1 MALSLLFAF
10 AGVSS
15 SRLLT
20 KFVPGRTGAIVG
32 ITTYINRIFSGW
44 YMCKVQVNT
53 CNLHLAHIPTTEKGV
68 KDVKKIATL
77 ITTVVMSIF
86 FCTSFFIDLSASAAA
101 TEGSGGGGGHRG
113 DYVELNRSDLDTE
126 KTKAQINSDF
136 ISDFKDNTTESL
148 EDLFYYALGSV
159 GAVFSDD
166 TTLKSVKNQYNAIYA
181 NALSSPEEMR
191 KIFYYGTDGQLYF
204 TDDFLSQFRSIVDE
218 NSFNQGVYTLPLCT
232 DDSVVQ
238 EYASIGAL
246 YLTNAITSAL
256 QGNSVLLIPSL
267 QHSNFGAY
275 YKNSFSPGVD
285 VSSFSLVLSF
295 GTFSSYKN
303 FCNPSSKSWGVYGA
317 CFYSDSSCT
326 SSSVP
331 FSQYSTSHSSSGFAA
346 LDDVLVNLAPLSV
359 GSVSGKLCISHT
371 GENGSNTAF
380 YLFGAGN
387 IECYSDVEHFKYYS
401 SGGTGVIRGNTY
413 YALDNKQDKDN
424 IFGKDW
430 KTYYKGLQKQYKQL
444 AGEVAAGNKTLKEI
458 NETLSNDIL
467 DSVAD
472 VAQSVAQQTNYLKK
486 ILDEVKSISGKLTY
500 SNVVGTVSAASN
512 LLSAICDG
520 LDSLFGG
527 EDGGVFSLLDFVEN
541 YVLDGAGNTAASIM
555 KKSFPFSLPHDFYL
569 ILELF
574 SVDAKVPQINF
585 SFDLKRLGLSYDFSY
600 TANDFEKLAYM
611 TRFFSSVGFVMVLIN
626 LTNKILKK

>member
-1 MALSLLFAF
+1 MLKRVLACFCSFLIVFSFCCQCF
-10 AGVSS
+10 VVS
-15 SRLLT
+15 
-20 KFVPGRTGAIVG
+20 
-32 ITTYINRIFSGW
+32 
-44 YMCKVQVNT
+44 
-53 CNLHLAHIPTTEKGV
+53 
-68 KDVKKIATL
+68 
-77 ITTVVMSIF
+77 
-86 FCTSFFIDLSASAAA
+86 AA
-101 TEGSGGGGGHRG
+101 TEGSNGGGGHRG
-113 DYVELNRSDLDTE
+113 DYVELNRAPIDTE
-126 KTKAQINSDF
+126 LTEAQINANFIDDLRNNLGDSMSDF
-136 ISDFKDNTTESL
+136 
-148 EDLFYYALGSV
+148 FYYCLGTA

-166 TTLKSVKNQYNAIYA
+166 TTIKSVKNQYNTIYA

-232 DDSVVQ
+232 DDTVVQ

-246 YLTNAITSAL
+246 YLTNAITNAL

-275 YKNSFSPGVD
+275 YKRSFSTGVD
-285 VSSFSLVLSF
+285 VSSLSLVLSF

-303 FCNPSSKSWGVYGA
+303 FCNPSYKSWGVGGA
-317 CFYSDSSCT
+317 RFYSDSSCT
-326 SSSVP
+326 SSSVS
-331 FSQYSTSHSSSGFAA
+331 FSQYSTSQSSSGFAA

-380 YLFGAGN
+380 YLFGSGN

-413 YALDNKQDKDN
+413 YALDNAQNLDN
-424 IFGKDW
+424 IMGKDW
-430 KTYYKGLQKQYKQL
+430 KTYYQGLQKQYKEL

-458 NETLSNDIL
+458 NQTLSDQIL
-467 DSVAD
+467 DTVAD
-472 VAQSVAQQTNYLKK
+472 ISQDVAQQTNYLKK

-527 EDGGVFSLLDFVEN
+527 DDGGVFSLLDFVEN
-541 YVLDGAGNTAASIM
+541 HVLNESGQTAASIM
-555 KKSFPFSLPHDFYL
+555 KSVFPFSLPQDFYL
-569 ILELF
+569 ILELL
-574 SVDAKVPQINF
+574 SVDPQTPQVHF
-585 SFDLKRLGLSYDFSY
+585 KFELKRLNMSYDY
-600 TANDFEKLAYM
+600 TYVADDFAKLAYM
-611 TRFFSSVGFVMVLIN
+611 TRFFSSVGFVLLLIN
-626 LTNKILKK
+626 FTNKILKK

>member
-1 MALSLLFAF
+1 M
-10 AGVSS
+10 
-15 SRLLT
+15 
-20 KFVPGRTGAIVG
+20 
-32 ITTYINRIFSGW
+32 
-44 YMCKVQVNT
+44 
-53 CNLHLAHIPTTEKGV
+53 
-68 KDVKKIATL
+68 KKIATL

-86 FCTSFFIDLSASAAA
+86 FCTSFFIDLSAAAAA

-285 VSSFSLVLSF
+285 VSSLSLVLSF

-303 FCNPSSKSWGVYGA
+303 FCNPSSKSWGAYGA

-486 ILDEVKSISGKLTY
+486 ILDEVKSISSKLTY

-574 SVDAKVPQINF
+574 SVDAKVPQVNF
-585 SFDLKRLGLSYDFSY
+585 SFDLKRLGLSYDYSY
-600 TANDFEKLAYM
+600 TANDFQKLAYM

>member
-1 MALSLLFAF
+1 M
-10 AGVSS
+10 
-15 SRLLT
+15 
-20 KFVPGRTGAIVG
+20 
-32 ITTYINRIFSGW
+32 
-44 YMCKVQVNT
+44 
-53 CNLHLAHIPTTEKGV
+53 
-68 KDVKKIATL
+68 KKIATL

-86 FCTSFFIDLSASAAA
+86 FCTSFFINTFSVSAA
-101 TEGSGGGGGHRG
+101 GGGGGHRG
-113 DYVELNRSDLDTE
+113 DFIELDRADLDTE
-126 KTKAQINSDF
+126 KTQAQINSDF
-136 ISDFKDNTTESL
+136 INDFTDNTKESL
-148 EDLFYYALGSV
+148 EDLFYYALGTV

-166 TTLKSVKNQYNAIYA
+166 TTVKAVKNQYNAIYA

-204 TDDFLSQFRSIVDE
+204 THDFLSQFRAIVDE
-218 NSFNQGVYTLPLCT
+218 NSFNQGVFSIPYATNEDFYQSALSIGCLAITNSITSCLNG
-232 DDSVVQ
+232 DDSRLMVQ
-238 EYASIGAL
+238 YGDYFNTGFSTAGL
-246 YLTNAITSAL
+246 YP
-256 QGNSVLLIPSL
+256 VFP
-267 QHSNFGAY
+267 F
-275 YKNSFSPGVD
+275 
-285 VSSFSLVLSF
+285 SSFSDYRKFCDSSSSF
-295 GTFSSYKN
+295 LNIYLYSSSTSKVISEPIYPWNKKPSAGSFSTVTTGNAKYATFFSTSGNGLDYFTVSNYPREPGYPRYTAYAGFVGLGTFE
-303 FCNPSSKSWGVYGA
+303 VYR
-317 CFYSDSSCT
+317 
-326 SSSVP
+326 SVDHM
-331 FSQYSTSHSSSGFAA
+331 QY
-346 LDDVLVNLAPLSV
+346 
-359 GSVSGKLCISHT
+359 
-371 GENGSNTAF
+371 
-380 YLFGAGN
+380 YL
-387 IECYSDVEHFKYYS
+387 

-430 KTYYKGLQKQYKQL
+430 KSYYQGLQKQYKQL

-555 KKSFPFSLPHDFYL
+555 KKSFPFSVPHDFYL

-574 SVDAKVPQINF
+574 SVDAKVPQVNF
-585 SFDLKRLGLSYDFSY
+585 SFDLKRLGLSYDYSY
-600 TANDFEKLAYM
+600 TANDFQKLSYM
-611 TRFFSSVGFVMVLIN
+611 TRFFSSVCFVMVLIN

>member
-1 MALSLLFAF
+1 MLKRVLACFGSFLIV
-10 AGVSS
+10 VSFCCQC
-15 SRLLT
+15 
-20 KFVPGRTGAIVG
+20 FVV
-32 ITTYINRIFSGW
+32 S
-44 YMCKVQVNT
+44 
-53 CNLHLAHIPTTEKGV
+53 
-68 KDVKKIATL
+68 
-77 ITTVVMSIF
+77 
-86 FCTSFFIDLSASAAA
+86 AA

-136 ISDFKDNTTESL
+136 ISDFKDNTVESL

-285 VSSFSLVLSF
+285 VSSLSLVLSF

-303 FCNPSSKSWGVYGA
+303 FCNPSSKSWGASGA

-430 KTYYKGLQKQYKQL
+430 KTYYQGLQKQYKEL

-458 NETLSNDIL
+458 NQTLSDQIL
-467 DSVAD
+467 DTVAD
-472 VAQSVAQQTNYLKK
+472 ISQDVAQQTNYLKK
-486 ILDEVKSISGKLTY
+486 ILEEIRNISGKLTY

-527 EDGGVFSLLDFVEN
+527 EDGGIFSLLDFVEN
-541 YVLDGAGNTAASIM
+541 HVLNESGQTAASIM
-555 KKSFPFSLPHDFYL
+555 KSVFPFSLPQDFYL
-569 ILELF
+569 ILELL
-574 SVDAKVPQINF
+574 SVDPQTPQVHF
-585 SFDLKRLGLSYDFSY
+585 KFELKRLNMSYDY
-600 TANDFEKLAYM
+600 TYVADDFAKLAYM
-611 TRFFSSVGFVMVLIN
+611 TRFFSSVGFVLLLIN
-626 LTNKILKK
+626 FTNKILKK

>member
-1 MALSLLFAF
+1 M
-10 AGVSS
+10 VC
-15 SRLLT
+15 
-20 KFVPGRTGAIVG
+20 VQGASEYLQLAPC
-32 ITTYINRIFSGW
+32 TYTN
-44 YMCKVQVNT
+44 YKK
-53 CNLHLAHIPTTEKGV
+53 KGV

-86 FCTSFFIDLSASAAA
+86 FCTSFFINTFSVSAAD
-101 TEGSGGGGGHRG
+101 GGGGHRG
-113 DYVELNRSDLDTE
+113 DIIELDRADLDTE
-126 KTKAQINSDF
+126 KTQAQINSDF
-136 ISDFKDNTTESL
+136 INDFTDNTNESL
-148 EDLFYYALGSV
+148 EDLFYYALGTV

-166 TTLKSVKNQYNAIYA
+166 TTVKSVKNQYNAIYA
-181 NALSSPEEMR
+181 NALNSPEEMR

-204 TDDFLSQFRSIVDE
+204 TDEFLSQFRNLVDKS
-218 NSFNQGVYTLPLCT
+218 SFEQGVF
-232 DDSVVQ
+232 SVPCVTNDKMVQ
-238 EYASIGAL
+238 TAL
-246 YLTNAITSAL
+246 SYGVLAVTNAVTSCL
-256 QGNSVLLIPSL
+256 NGSDFRLMQDWDTQKYFNDGFSFS
-267 QHSNFGAY
+267 AY
-275 YKNSFSPGVD
+275 YPVLAFQSFSRYSD
-285 VSSFSLVLSF
+285 
-295 GTFSSYKN
+295 
-303 FCNPSSKSWGVYGA
+303 FCNNKVSYTVSTS
-317 CFYSDSSCT
+317 FYSLSDSGAALLSLPEQIDPWYC
-326 SSSVP
+326 VP
-331 FSQYSTSHSSSGFAA
+331 SSSGTYSRTSDTYYGSSFPAGKSVF
-346 LDDVLVNLAPLSV
+346 DVYPSYYNVGNCPHFWGLGSFEAYRSV
-359 GSVSGKLCISHT
+359 DWLK
-371 GENGSNTAF
+371 F
-380 YLFGAGN
+380 YT
-387 IECYSDVEHFKYYS
+387 

-430 KTYYKGLQKQYKQL
+430 KTYYQGLQKQYKQL

-555 KKSFPFSLPHDFYL
+555 KKSFPFSVPHDFYL

-574 SVDAKVPQINF
+574 SVDAKVPQVNF
-585 SFDLKRLGLSYDFSY
+585 SFDLKRLGLSYDYSY
-600 TANDFEKLAYM
+600 TANDFQKLAYM

>member
-1 MALSLLFAF
+1 MLKRVLACFCSFLIVFAF
-10 AGVSS
+10 CCQCFVVS
-15 SRLLT
+15 
-20 KFVPGRTGAIVG
+20 ADD
-32 ITTYINRIFSGW
+32 SGS
-44 YMCKVQVNT
+44 
-53 CNLHLAHIPTTEKGV
+53 H
-68 KDVKKIATL
+68 
-77 ITTVVMSIF
+77 
-86 FCTSFFIDLSASAAA
+86 
-101 TEGSGGGGGHRG
+101 GGGGAGNRG
-113 DYVELNRSDLDTE
+113 EYMTSTRSEPDTSA
-126 KTKAQINSDF
+126 KVSSRFGIDWSDEN
-136 ISDFKDNTTESL
+136 DRNN
-148 EDLFYYALGSV
+148 LFNYCLGLA

-166 TTLKSVKNQYNAIYA
+166 TTVKSVYNQFRAIYG
-181 NALSSPEEMR
+181 SDDPDTIE
-191 KIFYYGTDGQLYF
+191 KIFYVGEDGQLYF
-204 TDDFLSQFRSIVDE
+204 TDDFLSQFRNIVDE

-232 DDSVVQ
+232 DDTVVQ

-246 YLTNAITSAL
+246 YLTNAITNAL

-275 YKNSFSPGVD
+275 YKRSFSTGVD
-285 VSSFSLVLSF
+285 VSSLSLVLSF

-303 FCNPSSKSWGVYGA
+303 FCNPSYKSWGVGGA
-317 CFYSDSSCT
+317 RFYSDSSCT

-331 FSQYSTSHSSSGFAA
+331 FSQDSTSQSSSGFAA

-430 KTYYKGLQKQYKQL
+430 KTYYQGLQKQYKEL

-458 NETLSNDIL
+458 NQTLSDQIL
-467 DSVAD
+467 DTVAD
-472 VAQSVAQQTNYLKK
+472 ISQDVAQQTNYLKK

-527 EDGGVFSLLDFVEN
+527 DDGGVFSLLDFVEN
-541 YVLDGAGNTAASIM
+541 HVLNESGQTAASIM
-555 KKSFPFSLPHDFYL
+555 KSVFPFSLPQDFYL
-569 ILELF
+569 ILELL
-574 SVDAKVPQINF
+574 SVDPQTPQVHF
-585 SFDLKRLGLSYDFSY
+585 KFELKRLNMSYDY
-600 TANDFEKLAYM
+600 TYVADDFAKLAYM
-611 TRFFSSVGFVMVLIN
+611 TRFFSSVGFVLLLIN
-626 LTNKILKK
+626 FTNKILKK